1 LLWWFLNFFK
11 GDMMKKL
18 YSVFRVLAALLT
30 FTSTAFAEIGSASSD
45 LVFTPVTPCRL
56 FDTRTTSGGT
66 GPIPG
71 GSAKDFAVWGTA
83 SFAAQG
89 GAATNCGIT
98 AGADTASIAVN
109 MTVVLPAAGGYITAY
124 PTGVLRPLAAALNF
138 NAGDVRGNM
147 VIVKVAQTGATNLSV
162 YSTSTTELVGDVVGY
177 YSQPVATALECFIVN
192 GTVTV
197 VPAFSV
203 GINVLPPSCPANA
216 FKTASYCA
224 TFSFDTVLMGFNSA
238 ACNFK
243 NPSAVSTSVRHDINC
258 CRIPGR

>member
-1 LLWWFLNFFK
+1 
-11 GDMMKKL
+11 MKKL
-18 YSVFRVLAALLT
+18 VLLLTAALT
-30 FTSTAFAEIGSASSD
+30 FVTTAFAEIGSPSSD

-66 GPIPG
+66 GPIAAG
-71 GSAKDFAVWGTA
+71 AAKDFAVWGAT

-89 GAATNCGIT
+89 GAATNCGIA
-98 AGADTASIAVN
+98 AGANTASIAVN

-124 PTGVLRPLAAALNF
+124 PTGVTRPLAAALNF

-177 YSQPVATALECFIVN
+177 YSKPVATALECTDSGSFQIILN
-192 GTVTV
+192 GFDGFLY
-197 VPAFSV
+197 ASA
-203 GINVLPPSCPANA
+203 SCPTSYSATAPYCYNNNVANVSSTGGGTNGVLT
-216 FKTASYCA
+216 FCSFRNLSGASASVFVGA
-224 TFSFDTVLMGFNSA
+224 T
-238 ACNFK
+238 
-243 NPSAVSTSVRHDINC
+243 C